1 MVFSRDNQYSI
12 TNIHRVLNNYGYC
25 RDKFVLDSGTF
36 SQKGDSLFIWPVN
49 LDYKIRI
56 DFFGNSIER
65 INNLAT
71 HRLLKSVIIKKNSIV
86 IQDGEYFPGSYIVH
100 PYHGIG
106 LFQTNLIKQIDA
118 VKQKFIHL
126 EYAKND
132 RLFFPKNRE
141 NELMVYIGNKKPR
154 LTRLNSDSWQNTK
167 KRVTKNLI
175 VLAQELLDIYAQRS
189 AHQREPFPN
198 DRSFLTILEKSF
210 EYKLTL
216 DQEKALDEIIK
227 NLTTKN
233 FPQDHLLVGDV
244 GFGKTEVAIR
254 AASIVL
260 AAGKQVALL
269 SPTTVL
275 SAQHEV
281 LLIDRFKN
289 LPIRIGQLSR
299 FNKARHNEIINQINN
314 HQIDFIVGTHKL
326 LSEQIN
332 FENLGLLII
341 DEEQRFGVKQ
351 KEKLK
356 KLKTAIDIISLS
368 ATPIPRTLFMSL
380 SGLRSLSLINM
391 PPVGRKG
398 VSVAVEKFNPKIL
411 LDYLKRELSRN
422 GQIYYIHNRVQ
433 SIHAAK
439 NRLMKLLDSIKIAN
453 QLFTKSMIKD
463 DSVVIG
469 VAHGQLSESA
479 LSETMNHFL
488 IGDID
493 ILLSSTIVENGLDHP
508 NANTIIIDNAERF
521 GLSDLYQLR
530 GRIGRRNRKAYALLM
545 IGGILNNRQEETNIS
560 ATARERLK
568 AIAEIEAIGGGWQLA
583 LKDLEIRGSGNL
595 LGRQQH
601 GYMEAVGLLLYS
613 KLLKEAIDQVKKEE
627 LKKHLRAQ
635 VNNGMT
641 GKYAILEL

>member
-1 MVFSRDNQYSI
+1 MTIYREKKYST
-12 TNIHRVLNNYGYC
+12 TNIHRILGDYGYC
-25 RDKFVLDSGTF
+25 RDQFVLEPGTF

-56 DFFGNSIER
+56 DFFGHLIEA
-65 INNLAT
+65 INNLT
-71 HRLLKSVIIKKNSIV
+71 NHRLLESVTVNKNSIV
-86 IQDGEYFPGSYIVH
+86 TQDGEYFPGSYIVH

-106 LFQTNLIKQIDA
+106 LFQTNLIKKANA

-141 NELMVYIGNKKPR
+141 NELMVYIGHKKPR

-167 KRVTKNLI
+167 KRVSENLI
-175 VLAQELLDIYAQRS
+175 VLAKELLEIYAQRS
-189 AHQREPFPN
+189 TYKRDPFPN
-198 DRSFLTILEKSF
+198 DNSFLSILEKSF
-210 EYKLTL
+210 EYKLTP
-216 DQEKALDEIIK
+216 DQEKALNEIIT
-227 NLTTKN
+227 NLTSKN

-281 LLIDRFKN
+281 LLIDRFKD
-289 LPIRIGQLSR
+289 LPVRVGQLSR
-299 FNKARHNEIINQINN
+299 FNKARHGEIINQINK

-332 FENLGLLII
+332 FENFGLLII

-356 KLKTAIDIISLS
+356 KIKTAIDIISLS

-391 PPVGRKG
+391 PPIGRKG
-398 VSVAVEKFNPKIL
+398 VNVAVERFNLKIL
-411 LDYLKRELSRN
+411 LAYLKRELNRN

-439 NRLMKLLDSIKIAN
+439 SRLMKLLDSIKIAN
-453 QLFTKSMIKD
+453 RSFIKGMIKD

-469 VAHGQLSESA
+469 IAHGQLSEST

-488 IGDID
+488 SGDID

-508 NANTIIIDNAERF
+508 NANTLIIDNAECF

-530 GRIGRRNRKAYALLM
+530 GRIGRRDRKAYALLM

-560 ATARERLK
+560 TTAKDRLT
-568 AIAEIEAIGGGWQLA
+568 AIAEVETIGGGWQLA

-595 LGRQQH
+595 LGREQH

-613 KLLKEAIDQVKKEE
+613 KLLTEAINQVKKQKFDTAMMEE
-627 LKKHLRAQ
+627 
-635 VNNGMT
+635 
-641 GKYAILEL
+641 